1 MIDRSQLT
9 NSDDWLVTD
18 LGSFENRGSSA
29 RINVIQNDKI
39 GKSWTCKGTQA
50 ERNKLGRGEFFM
62 RNVFERHRKHTD
74 FTRNST
80 LVYSCGGQA
89 LSLGM
94 IQYSFTGEE
103 NPISPHKHPHS
114 GKKFIPTAPS
124 TKVKLLEEAI
134 GRNCLGRIYDDVS
147 EAVGGML
154 DCELSSDLSRDRKKV
169 QNARQRVATKAQEDE
184 FDTA

>member
-1 MIDRSQLT
+1 MGM
-9 NSDDWLVTD
+9 V
-18 LGSFENRGSSA
+18 SS
-29 RINVIQNDKI
+29 
-39 GKSWTCKGTQA
+39 
-50 ERNKLGRGEFFM
+50 
-62 RNVFERHRKHTD
+62 
-74 FTRNST
+74 
-80 LVYSCGGQA
+80 SCGQA
-89 LSLGM
+89 LSPGM
-94 IQYSFTGEE
+94 IQNNFTGEE
-103 NPISPHKHPHS
+103 HPISPHKHPHS

>member
-1 MIDRSQLT
+1 MR
-9 NSDDWLVTD
+9 
-18 LGSFENRGSSA
+18 A

-39 GKSWTCKGTQA
+39 VKSWIWKGTQA

-74 FTRNST
+74 FMQNST

-94 IQYSFTGEE
+94 IQYSSTGEKHR
-103 NPISPHKHPHS
+103 ISPHKHNIYS
-114 GKKFIPTAPS
+114 NSSINQS
-124 TKVKLLEEAI
+124 KLLEEAI
-134 GRNCLGRIYDDVS
+134 GRNCPGRIYDDAS
-147 EAVGGML
+147 EAVGEML
-154 DCELSSDLSRDRKKV
+154 DCELSSDLPRDSKQV
-169 QNARQRVATKAQEDE
+169 QNARQRVASKAQEDE